1 MERIFTGMSNG
12 IKTSDIEQK
21 YVDMTGSVF
30 LSEINPD
37 EKHILRQIAYN
48 IAHLADE
55 VRALRHDIES
65 IDIEV
70 EQETED
76 EEEPEEN
83 EGDIVYCFHCGKKM
97 KVREAASTVIAT
109 GRKRY
114 LCKACDKDI
123 DSFIKDFLFH

>member
-1 MERIFTGMSNG
+1 MGNKLIERMYRDITASCMD
-12 IKTSDIEQK
+12 SDDCEMDKSI
-21 YVDMTGSVF
+21 V
-30 LSEINPD
+30 
-37 EKHILRQIAYN
+37 LRQIAYN
-48 IAHLADE
+48 IAHLAYE
-55 VRALRHDIES
+55 VRALRRDYEIVEWVDS
-65 IDIEV
+65 NTEDD

-83 EGDIVYCFHCGKKM
+83 EEDIVYCFRCGKKM

-114 LCKACDKDI
+114 ICKDCDKDI

>member
-1 MERIFTGMSNG
+1 MGN
-12 IKTSDIEQK
+12 KLNDIDRL
-21 YVDMTGSVF
+21 YRDITASCMD
-30 LSEINPD
+30 SEDCEMDKSIV
-37 EKHILRQIAYN
+37 LRQIAYN

-83 EGDIVYCFHCGKKM
+83 EGDIVYCFRCGKKM

-114 LCKACDKDI
+114 ICKYCDKEI